1 MQPSQGVHVL
11 GRLYSLLFC
20 LIMATLPDQLKLP
33 TPGLTGLRNSNDW
46 AAQGVYSD
54 GFTPPSA
61 ETVNDVL
68 FQCQGVFYNTLPLE
82 YPRTDKRFRLFDT
95 SFGDVV
101 IYPAGVPITGGKT
114 YRQVVDDLRAA
125 WATYT
130 LRGDARTGLAT
141 SVDNS

>member
-1 MQPSQGVHVL
+1 MASPL
-11 GRLYSLLFC
+11 PRLR
-20 LIMATLPDQLKLP
+20 P
-33 TPGLTGLRNSNDW
+33 LTTFSSN
-46 AAQGVYSD
+46 AKVC
-54 GFTPPSA
+54 F
-61 ETVNDVL
+61 
-68 FQCQGVFYNTLPLE
+68 NTLPLE